1 MAFGLHTCTEGKH
14 SDCQSSVFGIR
25 NNMLALYIHIP
36 YCVRKCPYCGFYSTP
51 YTEKGADEFIA
62 ALRWEA
68 KGCQAEFNNRLFQS
82 VYIGGGTPTAL
93 SPEQMRQ
100 VLDTART
107 YFKISA
113 VAEYTVEA
121 NPNSLSTEHLR
132 ILRDGGANRLSLGVQ
147 SFSDAILH
155 KLGRLHTA
163 EQAEQAFHLARRAGF
178 ANISVDLIYGIPGQT
193 DAQWDETLQKAIRC
207 GPEHISVYSLSLD
220 EGSKFHQLSETGNFE
235 RLDDDRAAG
244 MYEFAV
250 AALAA
255 AGYRRYE
262 ISNTARPGFECR
274 HNQNYWNRG
283 EYLGLGPG
291 ASSFI
296 PPVRRRNIA
305 DTEEYNRRMADGIS
319 AIGETEEVG
328 PEQASRETI
337 LLSLRTR
344 EGLDLHRYQL
354 EYGDVFLKRLETNM
368 ASLVAAG
375 LLDVKE
381 ERATLTQ
388 RGILLLNEALV
399 RLAA

>member
-1 MAFGLHTCTEGKH
+1 MAFGLHSCTEGKH
-14 SDCQSSVFGIR
+14 SDYQSNVFGIR

-51 YTEKGADEFIA
+51 YTEKGADEFLA
-62 ALRWEA
+62 ALRREA
-68 KGCQAEFNNRLFQS
+68 MGCQSEFDNRTFQS

-107 YFKISA
+107 CFKFSA
-113 VAEYTVEA
+113 DAEFTVEA
-121 NPNSLSTEHLR
+121 NPNSLSKGHLHV
-132 ILRDGGANRLSLGVQ
+132 LQEEGANRLSLGVQ
-147 SFSDAILH
+147 SFSDVILH

-163 EQAEQAFHLARRAGF
+163 EQSEQAFHLARDSGLK
-178 ANISVDLIYGIPGQT
+178 NIGMDLIYGVPGQT
-193 DAQWDETLQKAIRC
+193 CDQWDATLQRAIRC
-207 GPEHISVYSLSLD
+207 GPEHISIYSLSLD
-220 EGSKFHQLSETGNFE
+220 EGSRFHLLSETGNFE
-235 RLDDDRAAG
+235 RLDDDRAAE
-244 MYEFAV
+244 MYE
-250 AALAA
+250 AAITALTA

-262 ISNTARPGFECR
+262 ISNTAHPGFECR

-296 PPVRRRNIA
+296 SKIRRRNIA
-305 DTEEYNRRMADGIS
+305 DTEAYNRRIADEIS
-319 AIGETEEVG
+319 VIEEAEEVG
-328 PEQASRETI
+328 PEQAARETV

-344 EGLDLHRYQL
+344 EGLDLRRYRL
-354 EYGDVFLKRLETNM
+354 EYGDFFLKRLEANM
-368 ASLVAAG
+368 ASVVAAG
-375 LLDVKE
+375 LLEVKE